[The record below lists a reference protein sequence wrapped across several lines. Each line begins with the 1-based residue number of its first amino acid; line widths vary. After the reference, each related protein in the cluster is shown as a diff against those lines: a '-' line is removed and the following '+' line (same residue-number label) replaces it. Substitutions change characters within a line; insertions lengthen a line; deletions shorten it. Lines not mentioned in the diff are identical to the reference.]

1 MFSLFLANTQH
12 QSTGH
17 SYQELKSVPFTFCN
31 MPQNIFD
38 LKKRRKKRGRKRKTI
53 STDEPFTNQDAMET
67 TLAIIK
73 QETFDEIEIET
84 PINPLPCPLHKRPK
98 LENQD
103 FESANEENF
112 NGSSKSIK
120 QDHDT
125 SVLNNNDFEDEIATN
140 SDSSDDL
147 RLAIDDE
154 EDDSDFENESIS
166 NLGKS

>member
-1 MFSLFLANTQH
+1 
-12 QSTGH
+12 
-17 SYQELKSVPFTFCN
+17 

-73 QETFDEIEIET
+73 QETFDEIET
-84 PINPLPCPLHKRPK
+84 PISPLHKQPK
-98 LENQD
+98 FENQD